1 MRKAARSRLGL
12 DAGSA
17 DPIAGPSVD
26 LSRIEEEQV
35 SSRILSQEG
44 YVAGWLD
51 STVHDFLE
59 VLSPRAQSTKYALI
73 TCLDSNVKPASLLDR
88 SPELKAHADEFES
101 IGGGLLI
108 PTAKLIEIEKGQRIL
123 FGFDE
128 LWFFRHREIEPK
140 PSSASIVGPGRLD
153 KARLGKLGKWMK
165 ASECTM
171 GLGGGE
177 GLNFVVRA
185 HGLARIILGFSIEQP
200 ELSLAGS

>member
-1 MRKAARSRLGL
+1 MRKAARTRLGL
-12 DAGSA
+12 DEGPA
-17 DPIAGPSVD
+17 DAIAGPSVD
-26 LSRIEEEQV
+26 HSRIEEEQM

-51 STVHDFLE
+51 SSVHDFLE
-59 VLSPRAQSTKYALI
+59 VLSPRAQSTKYALV
-73 TCLDSNVKPASLLDR
+73 TCLDSNSKPASLLDR
-88 SPELKAHADEFES
+88 SPELKAHADAFETVGS
-101 IGGGLLI
+101 GLLI
-108 PTAKLIEIEKGQRIL
+108 PTAKLIEIEGDQRIL

-128 LWFFRHREIEPK
+128 LWFFRHRDIEPK
-140 PSSASIVGPGRLD
+140 PNSASIVGPARLD
-153 KARLGKLGKWMK
+153 KARLAKLGKWIK

-185 HGLARIILGFSIEQP
+185 HGLARTILGFSIEQP